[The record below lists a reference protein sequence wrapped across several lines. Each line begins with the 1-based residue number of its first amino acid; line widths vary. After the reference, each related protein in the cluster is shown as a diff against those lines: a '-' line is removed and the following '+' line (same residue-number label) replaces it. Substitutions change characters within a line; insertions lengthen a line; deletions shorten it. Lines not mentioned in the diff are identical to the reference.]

1 MGDAKTWAPGR
12 HTQGS
17 PREAR
22 QGPEQRTHK
31 PGNPDGRQRARKPGE
46 GRLSLRASEGARP
59 ADSWISDFWPPGT
72 VREWI
77 SVILRHPVCHT
88 SLPATQSG
96 AAATLCSALQAST
109 ARGEVA
115 PERRRLRALKRPACS
130 PACCV
135 RHPRTCVEL
144 GIPPGAREKVCISR
158 CPDTWTGHPPSDILE
173 DVKASGIYREH
184 TRYTCVHRLCAPP
197 PRRVGGRRGATA
209 HRAASVLT
217 QLPACVH
224 GQVSTSGGSGRAL
237 TPQKP
242 RKHVCNE
249 EGTRGGHGLPPWQA
263 HGI

>member
-1 MGDAKTWAPGR
+1 MWAPGR

-22 QGPEQRTHK
+22 QGPERRTHK
-31 PGNPDGRQRARKPGE
+31 PGNLDGRQRARKPGE

-158 CPDTWTGHPPSDILE
+158 CPDTWTGHPPSVIFWRMLKPLGFTE
-173 DVKASGIYREH
+173 S
-184 TRYTCVHRLCAPP
+184 TRGTPVCTACVHRPQGVSGAGGGPQHTEQ
-197 PRRVGGRRGATA
+197 RVY
-209 HRAASVLT
+209 
-217 QLPACVH
+217 
-224 GQVSTSGGSGRAL
+224 
-237 TPQKP
+237 
-242 RKHVCNE
+242 
-249 EGTRGGHGLPPWQA
+249 
-263 HGI
+263 